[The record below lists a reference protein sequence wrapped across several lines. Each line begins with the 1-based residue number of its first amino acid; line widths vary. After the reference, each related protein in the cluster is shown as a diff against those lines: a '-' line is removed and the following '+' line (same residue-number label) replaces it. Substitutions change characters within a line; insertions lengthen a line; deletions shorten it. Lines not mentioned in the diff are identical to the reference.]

1 VAAAAQTT
9 DRSKIREP
17 DDPALTYRR
26 PMTEGAQLAPSPAS
40 CGTPPTNKKNDA
52 PVTVGPTNGG
62 TVYWC
67 NSTWS
72 NNGTVNLR
80 PGTYVLYNTSIDN
93 LHVTVRCPT
102 CTPGGLGVTFVLTG
116 STPAQVGAVDSNA
129 QANVRLNAPGG
140 GPYAGVLIYR
150 DDLGTNQVS
159 KINGNAD
166 INLIGA
172 MYFPTGTVWFNGTSG
187 LTFPTVRRVIV
198 ADTIVMNGNTDVAV
212 TNRDCDRAMTAVP
225 QVRTVPL
232 LE

>member
-1 VAAAAQTT
+1 
-9 DRSKIREP
+9 
-17 DDPALTYRR
+17 
-26 PMTEGAQLAPSPAS
+26 M
-40 CGTPPTNKKNDA
+40 
-52 PVTVGPTNGG
+52 
-62 TVYWC
+62 
-67 NSTWS
+67 
-72 NNGTVNLR
+72 
-80 PGTYVLYNTSIDN
+80 SIDN

-187 LTFPTVRRVIV
+187 LTFPTVCRVIV

-225 QVRTVPL
+225 QVRTVRL